1 MTAGFVLDPIPGP
14 YAATGGTAPKTMSKE
29 ENGLFATLAHAM
41 GPTGGAPPGGAGG
54 FASLVPLIL
63 MFVIF
68 YFLLIRP
75 QQKKAKEHREMI
87 GNLKKGDRIMTNGGL
102 HGQIV
107 GLDDQTI
114 SLEIADKVKVKLN
127 RGYVASLLS
136 GSGEGS
142 TKPLKSKS
150 DS

>member
-1 MTAGFVLDPIPGP
+1 M
-14 YAATGGTAPKTMSKE
+14 GTP
-29 ENGLFATLAHAM
+29 
-41 GPTGGAPPGGAGG
+41 GGAPPAGGAGG

-87 GNLKKGDRIMTNGGL
+87 GNLKKGDRIMTSGGL

-107 GLDDQTI
+107 GLDDQTV
-114 SLEIADKVKVKLN
+114 SLEIADKVRVKIN
-127 RGYVASLLS
+127 RGYVASLLA
-136 GSGEGS
+136 GAGGEGAS
-142 TKPLKSKS
+142 KPLKSKS